1 LGVSQPLGSMAL
13 KTARRS
19 LDRRAV
25 CCLPFSRTDHA
36 LFQRYYVAI
45 KEFLHILCFFTVS

>member
-1 LGVSQPLGSMAL
+1 MAL

-19 LDRRAV
+19 RDRRAV